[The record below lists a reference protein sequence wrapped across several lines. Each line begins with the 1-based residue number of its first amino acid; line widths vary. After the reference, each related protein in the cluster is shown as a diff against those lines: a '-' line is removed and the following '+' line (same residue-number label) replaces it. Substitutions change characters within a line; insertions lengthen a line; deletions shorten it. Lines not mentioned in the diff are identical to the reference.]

1 MSHGTRLF
9 CLITGSLA
17 LVATAQTERPPT
29 ELWSYQAGTRIYE
42 SPKFYPNVIEPTHI
56 VVVSEEGAV
65 SLVDPKGNALWK
77 TELGYECLAAAGI
90 GDLDGDGVAEIVV
103 GLSDGTVVALDNR
116 GAERWRYKMSGI
128 ISNYRCP
135 VPVDLNGDAQCE
147 VIITDDRGY
156 VVCLSPLGER
166 VWRFRID
173 RYYAS
178 PTAVA
183 DLDRDGELEIVYG
196 TENDRVV
203 CLTSRG
209 TLKWVRAIEGKF
221 ARTAPTLGDVN
232 ADGYLDVAVTTSF
245 NTPHAMIHVLSGPT
259 GEILWSSPT
268 VMWAYASNVIVDL
281 DGDGSAEVIC
291 AGRGR
296 RVHLFNADGSLRWIL
311 KLKGGG
317 FYHETAV
324 ADITGDGNYELISGN
339 RHGPG
344 VDVIG
349 DRGEALTNF
358 GDDDCSVTPLVGDI
372 DRDGKLE
379 LITARTNKGLL
390 TCYQLDAPARES
402 SVLWP
407 SYRGDSANTGLGFYP
422 NPAERAYPR
431 EETPGKLDVTLE
443 ARPVWGTNSASVDWP
458 GSLPEKPLI
467 QVSVNPERGVSQ
479 SDVLSMERDAP
490 PETVPYAL
498 KYVGAN
504 TVSFTLFDGADGR
517 SISTY
522 SKTVMNTGKEGLS
535 DWIGSRLNRLSE
547 VSDRLLRPAPDVSA
561 QLSQMR
567 TTRETTL
574 SVIQRLAEA
583 GGRQTDTGHDRLM
596 QTITDL
602 RDGTEYDAQ
611 LAQRLGASDPETIP
625 SVLIWPDS
633 NPWDELDPWATL
645 PNVLP
650 SANLELPVWLYQNE
664 FEDLA
669 LNFLNLTPEPITVQ
683 VRLDGDALTHLDVR
697 EAISVPR
704 FDGTWVIDALSE
716 LNAARTIILPPGTIR
731 QMWVVC
737 DSKGLDAG
745 IYEYPIELL
754 QIGHANVRQNL
765 TVQME
770 VADIDLAA
778 APSFMRCNWSSVGR
792 IRGEGHSA
800 ERIAASVQA
809 GMTVLYVTTPS
820 RESDA
825 QGDLVG
831 EADWSQM
838 DSELDLLTSDCF
850 LFVSINVRAPK
861 PVQFGD
867 AIWSKAYRAWA
878 DELTAHL
885 AEKGFPNS
893 NWAIYPVDEP
903 GLYDGPH
910 IKRLMDHLVPVKAA
924 APDVQVYANPA
935 GQITEENFRELL
947 PYVDVWCPELGTLLR
962 RPWMVDYFLAD
973 EGARVWCYEAPS
985 SVKRLLPLGHYRA
998 QSLIAFTLGLQGAGY
1013 WAQFHDDLWLSEF
1026 KDEYGALYA
1035 SANIWVESRRW
1046 HATRDGTEDARA
1058 YSLVQK
1064 RAREAKERGL
1074 ADGLVRQADALERDL
1089 RELMQ
1094 RPILADDVTR
1104 HVIANYDPDLTELE
1118 SLRKRAAKLTLELR
1132 EALRH

>member
-9 CLITGSLA
+9 CLVTGSLA
-17 LVATAQTERPPT
+17 LVAAAQAKLSPT
-29 ELWSYQAGTRIYE
+29 ELWSYQAGTRISE
-42 SPKFYPNVIEPTHI
+42 SPKFYPNAFEPTHI
-56 VVVSEEGAV
+56 VVVSDEGEV

-90 GDLDGDGVAEIVV
+90 GDLDGDGAAEIVV

-135 VPVDLNGDAQCE
+135 VPVDLDGDGQCE
-147 VIITDDRGY
+147 LIMTDDRGY
-156 VVCLSPLGER
+156 VVCLSPRGER
-166 VWRFRID
+166 IWRFRID

-209 TLKWVRAIEGKF
+209 TLKWTRTIEGKF
-221 ARTAPTLGDVN
+221 GRTGPTLGDVDG
-232 ADGYLDVAVTTSF
+232 DGYLDVAVTTSF
-245 NTPHAMIHVLSGPT
+245 NTPHAKIHVLSGPT
-259 GEILWSSPT
+259 GEVLWSSPT

-291 AGRGR
+291 GGRGR
-296 RVHLFNADGSLRWIL
+296 RVHLFNADGSLRWRL
-311 KLKGGG
+311 KLEGGG
-317 FYHETAV
+317 FYRETAV
-324 ADITGDGNYELISGN
+324 ADITGDGHYELIHGG

-349 DRGEALTNF
+349 DTGERLANF

-379 LITARTNKGLL
+379 LITARKTRGLL
-390 TCYQLDAPARES
+390 TCYQLDAPAHKS

-407 SYRGDSANTGLGFYP
+407 SYRGDSASTGLGFYP
-422 NPAERAYPR
+422 NPAQTPYAQ
-431 EETPGKLDVTLE
+431 TGSPGKLGVAIEDH
-443 ARPVWGTNSASVDWP
+443 PVWGTNEASVDWP
-458 GSLPEKPLI
+458 DALPEEPLL
-467 QVSVNPERGVSQ
+467 QVSVTPERGASQ
-479 SDVLSMERDAP
+479 TDVLTVDPGTP
-490 PETVPYAL
+490 PRTVPFTLEYA
-498 KYVGAN
+498 GPN
-504 TVSFTLFDGADGR
+504 TVSITLWDRAAGR
-517 SISTY
+517 SVSTY
-522 SKTVMNTGKEGLS
+522 TKTVENTEAKGLAA
-535 DWIGSRLNRLSE
+535 WIGSRLNRLE
-547 VSDRLLRPAPDVSA
+547 RVADRLLPTAPDASA
-561 QLSQMR
+561 RLIQMR
-567 TTRETTL
+567 ATREMTS
-574 SVIQRLAEA
+574 SVVQRQAE
-583 GGRQTDTGHDRLM
+583 TGERLNAERHDRLM
-596 QTITDL
+596 QTIAEL
-602 RDGTEYDAQ
+602 RDGTEYDVQ

-633 NPWDELDPWATL
+633 NPWDEFDPWATL
-645 PNVLP
+645 PDLMRP
-650 SANLELPVWLYQNE
+650 DNLQLPVWLYRNE
-664 FEDLA
+664 FEDIA
-669 LNFLNLTPEPITVQ
+669 LNLLNLTPEPITLQ
-683 VRLDGDALTHLDVR
+683 VRTDGDALTHLDPR

-704 FDGTWVIDALSE
+704 FDGTSVVDALPE
-716 LNAARTIILPPGTIR
+716 MNAARTIVLPPGTIR
-731 QMWVVC
+731 QLWVVC

-745 IYEYPIELL
+745 TYKYPIELL
-754 QIGHANVRQNL
+754 QLGHANIRRNL

-770 VADIDLAA
+770 VADIDLAT
-778 APSFMRCNWSSVGR
+778 APPFMRCNWSSVRR
-792 IRGEGHSA
+792 IRGQGHSA
-800 ERIAASVQA
+800 ERIVSSVQA
-809 GMTVLYVTTPS
+809 GMTVLYVSTPS
-820 RESDA
+820 RKSDA
-825 QGDLVG
+825 QGNLVG
-831 EADWSQM
+831 EVDWSRM
-838 DSELDLLTSDCF
+838 DSELDLLTPGCF
-850 LFVSINVRAPK
+850 LFVSINVRTPE

-885 AEKGFPNS
+885 AVKGFPNS

-903 GLYDGPH
+903 GLHDGPH
-910 IKRLMDHLVPVKAA
+910 LKTLMDHIVPVKAA
-924 APDVQVYANPA
+924 APGVQVYANPS

-947 PYVDVWCPELGTLLR
+947 PYVDVWCPELGALLR
-962 RPWMVDYFLAD
+962 RPWMVDFFLAD

-1013 WAQFHDDLWLSEF
+1013 WVHFYDDLWLNEF

-1058 YSLVQK
+1058 YRLAQK
-1064 RAREAKERGL
+1064 LAREAKEKGL
-1074 ADGLVRQADALERDL
+1074 ANGLVRQADTLEKDLRKALE
-1089 RELMQ
+1089 

-1104 HVIANYDPDLTELE
+1104 HVIANYDPDLAELE
-1118 SLRKRAAKLTLELR
+1118 SLRRRAAQLTLELR
-1132 EALRH
+1132 RALGR